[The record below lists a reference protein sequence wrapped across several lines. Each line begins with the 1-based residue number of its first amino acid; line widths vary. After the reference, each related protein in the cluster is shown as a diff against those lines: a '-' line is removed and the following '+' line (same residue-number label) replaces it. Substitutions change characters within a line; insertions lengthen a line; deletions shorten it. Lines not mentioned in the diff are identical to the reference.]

1 MGKYKVLIYPLAQSD
16 LEEIVDYLNTLSP
29 QSAIKNYN
37 QLIDQIASLAV
48 MPDRCPM
55 VKDIILKAKGYR
67 FLIVNNYLVFFVVQG
82 NSVQIRRIIY
92 GKRNYDWIL

>member
-48 MPDRCPM
+48 MPDRSPM